1 MDGLDLD
8 INNYTIKD
16 LERFFQIAPNKKY
29 SAADIEL
36 KEAQLKEVLLST
48 GHIDKKFK
56 RDLIIFLDTAKDWL
70 ITVKCKNETKNPT
83 SFHNVPKMEKYPN
96 VPASREAMPRME
108 ELMERPE
115 TPYVNTYSSEYFPGI
130 MNPLKT
136 RIISKCLNIDTRFRD
151 NMTLTNSSD
160 FLLNLPIR
168 LQKVVSMQITAIE
181 FPVSFYGISSKYGN
195 NFFYIH
201 ATQQL
206 VDEGE
211 IFEESKIIIVPDGN
225 YNASDF
231 VDTINTLISGTN
243 SDGTPLD
250 PNSLFNY
257 IVFRL
262 DVSQT
267 GSGTAK
273 VYIETTGNLDYT
285 IKEINVDFSKDINGN
300 PDKIPVTTKIGMNL
314 GFLKRKYQ
322 GATSYVSET
331 LVEPATVRYLYLAID
346 DFNNTVNNHFI
357 SAFNN
362 SILSPNILARI
373 SVKGSYFSLMMETDL
388 NLTTEPRKYFGP
400 VDIQKMH
407 IQVYDDHGRILDM
420 NNSNFSCCILF
431 KMLYDLQRIILF
443 AKKNII

>member
-36 KEAQLKEVLLST
+36 KEAQLKEVLLSS

-56 RDLIIFLDTAKDWL
+56 RDLMAFLDTAKDWL

-83 SFHNVPKMEKYPN
+83 SFHNVPKLEKYPN

-108 ELMERPE
+108 ELMDRPE
-115 TPYVNTYSSEYFPGI
+115 TPYVNTFSSEYFPGI

-136 RIISKCLNIDTRFRD
+136 RVITKCLNIDTRFRD
-151 NMTLTNSSD
+151 NITLTSSSD
-160 FLLNLPIR
+160 FLVNLPIR

-181 FPVSFYGISSKYGN
+181 FPVSFYGISAKYGN
-195 NFFYIH
+195 NYFYIS
-201 ATQQL
+201 AAQQL
-206 VDEGE
+206 VDEGD
-211 IFEESKIIIVPDGN
+211 IFEESKIVVVPDGN
-225 YNASDF
+225 YNATDLI
-231 VDTINTLISGTN
+231 DTINTLISGTN
-243 SDGTPLD
+243 PDGSPLD
-250 PNSLFNY
+250 PNSIFNY
-257 IVFRL
+257 VIFRL

-273 VYIETTGNLDYT
+273 VFIETTGNLAYT
-285 IKEINVDFSKDINGN
+285 IKSIDVDFSLDINGN
-300 PDKIPVTTKIGMNL
+300 PDKKPVTSKIGMNL
-314 GFLKRKYQ
+314 GFLKRKYL
-322 GATSYVSET
+322 GATQYESET
-331 LVEPATVRYLYLAID
+331 LVEPATVRYIYLAID
-346 DFNNTVNNHFI
+346 DFNNNVNNHFI

-373 SVKGSYFSLMMETDL
+373 SIKGSYFSLMMESDL
-388 NLTTEPRKYFGP
+388 NTTSEPRKYFGP

-420 NNSNFSCCILF
+420 NNSNFSFCLIF
-431 KMLYDLQRIILF
+431 KMLYDL
-443 AKKNII
+443 

>member
-29 SAADIEL
+29 SASDIEL
-36 KEAQLKEVLLST
+36 KEVELREVLLST

-56 RDLIIFLDTAKDWL
+56 RDLMAFLDTAKDWL

-83 SFHNVPKMEKYPN
+83 SFHNVPKLEKYPN

-108 ELMERPE
+108 ELMQRPE
-115 TPYVNTYSSEYFPGI
+115 TPYVNTFTSEYFPGI

-136 RIISKCLNIDTRFRD
+136 RVISKCLNIDTRFRD
-151 NMTLTNSSD
+151 NMSQTNSSD
-160 FLLNLPIR
+160 FLVNLPIR

-181 FPVSFYGISSKYGN
+181 IPVSFYGISAKYGN
-195 NFFYIH
+195 NFFKIG

-206 VDEGE
+206 TSGGM
-211 IFEESKIIIVPDGN
+211 INEESKMIIVPDGN
-225 YNASDF
+225 YNSTDF
-231 VDTINTLISGTN
+231 IDMINTLISQKN
-243 SDGTPLD
+243 PDGSPLD

-257 IVFRL
+257 ILCRL

-273 VYIETTGNLDYT
+273 LFIETTGTLAYT
-285 IKEINVDFSKDINGN
+285 IKEINVDFSLDINGN
-300 PDKIPVTTKIGMNL
+300 PDKTPVTSKIGMNM

-322 GATSYVSET
+322 GATSYLSET
-331 LVEPATVRYLYLAID
+331 LIEPACVRYIYLAID
-346 DFNNTVNNHFI
+346 DFNNNVNNHFI

-362 SILSPNILARI
+362 SIMSPNILARI
-373 SVKGSYFSLMMETDL
+373 SIKGSYFSLLMESDL
-388 NLTTEPRKYFGP
+388 NMTTEPRKYFGP

-407 IQVYDDHGRILDM
+407 IQIYDDHGRILDM
-420 NNSNFSCCILF
+420 NSANFSFCLLF
-431 KMLYDLQRIILF
+431 KMLYDL
-443 AKKNII
+443 

>member
-56 RDLIIFLDTAKDWL
+56 RDLMAFLDTAKEWL

-108 ELMERPE
+108 ELMERPD
-115 TPYVNTYSSEYFPGI
+115 TPYVNTFSSEYFPGI

-136 RIISKCLNIDTRFRD
+136 RIISKCLNIDTRFRE

-160 FLLNLPIR
+160 FLVNLPIR

-195 NFFYIH
+195 NYFYIE

-206 VDEGE
+206 IDGGE
-211 IFEESKIIIVPDGN
+211 IFEESKVVIVPDGN

-231 VDTINTLISGTN
+231 IDTINTLISGTN
-243 SDGTPLD
+243 PDGTPLD
-250 PNSLFNY
+250 VNSLFNY

-262 DVSQT
+262 DVSQS

-273 VYIETTGNLDYT
+273 VYVETTGNLDYT
-285 IKEINVDFSKDINGN
+285 IKSINIDFSRDINGI
-300 PDKIPVTTKIGMNL
+300 PDKKPVTTKIGMNL

-346 DFNNTVNNHFI
+346 DFNNNVNNHFI

-388 NLTTEPRKYFGP
+388 NRTAQIFWSGGYSEDAHPS
-400 VDIQKMH
+400 I
-407 IQVYDDHGRILDM
+407 
-420 NNSNFSCCILF
+420 
-431 KMLYDLQRIILF
+431 
-443 AKKNII
+443 

>member
-29 SAADIEL
+29 SAAEIEL
-36 KEAQLKEVLLST
+36 KEAQLKEVLLSS

-56 RDLIIFLDTAKDWL
+56 RDLMAFLDTAKDWL
-70 ITVKCKNETKNPT
+70 ITVKCKSETKNPT
-83 SFHNVPKMEKYPN
+83 SFHNVPKLEKYPN

-136 RIISKCLNIDTRFRD
+136 RVITKCLNIDTRFRD

-160 FLLNLPIR
+160 FLVNLPIR

-181 FPVSFYGISSKYGN
+181 IPVSFYGISAKYGN
-195 NFFYIH
+195 NYFNIS

-206 VDEGE
+206 TDEAD
-211 IFEESKIIIVPDGN
+211 IFEESKVIIVPDGN
-225 YNASDF
+225 YNATDLI
-231 VDTINTLISGTN
+231 DTINTLISGTN
-243 SDGTPLD
+243 SDGSPLD

-257 IVFRL
+257 VVFRL

-273 VYIETTGNLDYT
+273 VFIETTGNLDYT
-285 IKEINVDFSKDINGN
+285 IKTIDVDFSLDINGN
-300 PDKIPVTTKIGMNL
+300 PDKAPVTSKIGMNL
-314 GFLKRKYQ
+314 GFLKRKYL
-322 GATSYVSET
+322 GATRYESET
-331 LVEPATVRYLYLAID
+331 LVEPASVRYIYLAID
-346 DFNNTVNNHFI
+346 DFNNNVNNHFI
-357 SAFNN
+357 SAFNS

-373 SVKGSYFSLMMETDL
+373 SIKGSYFSLMMESDL
-388 NLTTEPRKYFGP
+388 NTTSEPRKYFGP

-420 NNSNFSCCILF
+420 NNSNFSFCLIF
-431 KMLYDLQRIILF
+431 KMLYDL
-443 AKKNII
+443 

>member
-8 INNYTIKD
+8 INNYTLKD

-36 KEAQLKEVLLST
+36 KEAELREVLLST
-48 GHIDKKFK
+48 GHINKKFK
-56 RDLIIFLDTAKDWL
+56 RDLMAFLDTAKDWL
-70 ITVKCKNETKNPT
+70 ITVKCKSETKNPT
-83 SFHNVPKMEKYPN
+83 SFQNVPKMEKYPN

-108 ELMERPE
+108 ELMERPD

-136 RIISKCLNIDTRFRD
+136 RVISKCLNIDTRFRD

-160 FLLNLPIR
+160 FLVNLPIR

-181 FPVSFYGISSKYGN
+181 FPVSFYGISAKYGN
-195 NFFYIH
+195 NYFYISV
-201 ATQQL
+201 AQQL
-206 VDEGE
+206 VDEGD
-211 IFEESKIIIVPDGN
+211 IFEESKIVVVPDGN
-225 YNASDF
+225 YNANDLI
-231 VDTINTLISGTN
+231 DTINTLISGTN
-243 SDGTPLD
+243 PDGSPLD
-250 PNSLFNY
+250 PNSIFNY
-257 IVFRL
+257 IILRL

-267 GSGTAK
+267 GSGTAR
-273 VYIETTGNLDYT
+273 VYVETTGNLAYT
-285 IKEINVDFSKDINGN
+285 IKDIHMDFSRDINGD
-300 PDKIPVTTKIGMNL
+300 PDKTPVTSKIGMNL

-322 GATSYVSET
+322 GATSYISET
-331 LVEPATVRYLYLAID
+331 LVEPASVRYIYLAID
-346 DFNNTVNNHFI
+346 DFNNNVNNHFI
-357 SAFNN
+357 SAFNS

-373 SVKGSYFSLMMETDL
+373 SIKGSYFSLMMETDL
-388 NLTTEPRKYFGP
+388 NMTTEPRKYFGP

-431 KMLYDLQRIILF
+431 KMLYDL
-443 AKKNII
+443 

>member
-36 KEAQLKEVLLST
+36 KEAELREVLLST
-48 GHIDKKFK
+48 GHINKKFK
-56 RDLIIFLDTAKDWL
+56 RDLMAFLDTAKDWL
-70 ITVKCKNETKNPT
+70 IAVKCKNETKNPT
-83 SFHNVPKMEKYPN
+83 SFNNVPKMEKYPN

-108 ELMERPE
+108 ELMERPD

-136 RIISKCLNIDTRFRD
+136 RVITKCLNIDTRFRD
-151 NMTLTNSSD
+151 NMTQTNSCD

-195 NFFYIH
+195 NYFYISVV
-201 ATQQL
+201 QQL
-206 VDEGE
+206 IDGE
-211 IFEESKIIIVPDGN
+211 EMVEESKIIIVPDGN

-231 VDTINTLISGTN
+231 IDTINTLISAKNADGSHIDIN
-243 SDGTPLD
+243 SM
-250 PNSLFNY
+250 FNY
-257 IVFRL
+257 VVFRL

-273 VYIETTGNLDYT
+273 VFIETTGNLGYT
-285 IKEINVDFSKDINGN
+285 IKEIYVDFSKDINGD
-300 PDKIPVTTKIGMNL
+300 PDKAPVTSKIGMNL

-322 GATSYVSET
+322 GATRYVSET
-331 LVEPATVRYLYLAID
+331 LVEPANVRYIYLAID
-346 DFNNTVNNHFI
+346 DFNNNVNNHFI
-357 SAFNN
+357 SAFNS

-373 SVKGSYFSLMMETDL
+373 SIKGSYFSLMMENDL
-388 NLTTEPRKYFGP
+388 NITTEPRKYFGP

-420 NNSNFSCCILF
+420 NNSNFSCSLSF
-431 KMLYDLQRIILF
+431 KMLYDL
-443 AKKNII
+443 

>member
-1 MDGLDLD
+1 MLMDGLDLD

-16 LERFFQIAPNKKY
+16 LERFFQISPNKKY

-36 KEAQLKEVLLST
+36 KEAELKEVLLST
-48 GHIDKKFK
+48 GHINKKFK
-56 RDLIIFLDTAKDWL
+56 RDLLAFLDTAKDWL

-83 SFHNVPKMEKYPN
+83 SFQNVPKMEKYPN

-108 ELMERPE
+108 ELTERPD
-115 TPYVNTYSSEYFPGI
+115 TPYVNTFTSEYFPGI

-136 RIISKCLNIDTRFRD
+136 RVITKCLNIDTRFRD
-151 NMTLTNSSD
+151 NMTQTSSSD
-160 FLLNLPIR
+160 FLVNLPIR

-195 NFFYIH
+195 NYFYIS

-206 VDEGE
+206 IEGGD
-211 IFEESKIIIVPDGN
+211 ISEESKIVVVPDGN
-225 YNASDF
+225 YNATDLI
-231 VDTINTLISGTN
+231 DTVNTLISGTN
-243 SDGTPLD
+243 PDGSPID

-257 IVFRL
+257 VQLRL

-273 VYIETTGNLDYT
+273 VFIETKGNLDYT
-285 IKEINVDFSKDINGN
+285 IKEIKVDFSLDIDGN
-300 PDKIPVTTKIGMNL
+300 PDKAPVTSKIGMNL

-322 GATSYVSET
+322 GATNYVSET
-331 LVEPATVRYLYLAID
+331 LVEPANVRYLYLAID
-346 DFNNTVNNHFI
+346 DFNNNVNNHFI
-357 SAFNN
+357 SAFNS

-373 SVKGSYFSLMMETDL
+373 SVKGSYFSLMMESDL

-407 IQVYDDHGRILDM
+407 IQVFDDHGRILDM

-431 KMLYDLQRIILF
+431 KMLYDL
-443 AKKNII
+443 

>member
-56 RDLIIFLDTAKDWL
+56 RDLMAFLDTAKDWL

-83 SFHNVPKMEKYPN
+83 SFHNVPKLEKYPN

-115 TPYVNTYSSEYFPGI
+115 TPYVNTFSSEYFPGI

-136 RIISKCLNIDTRFRD
+136 RVITKCLNIDTRFRD
-151 NMTLTNSSD
+151 NITLTSSSD
-160 FLLNLPIR
+160 FLVNLPIR

-181 FPVSFYGISSKYGN
+181 IPVSFYGISAKYGN
-195 NFFYIH
+195 NYFNIS

-206 VDEGE
+206 TDEAD
-211 IFEESKIIIVPDGN
+211 IFEESKVIIVPDGN
-225 YNASDF
+225 YNATDLI
-231 VDTINTLISGTN
+231 DTINTLISGTN
-243 SDGTPLD
+243 ADGSSLD

-257 IVFRL
+257 VILRL

-273 VYIETTGNLDYT
+273 VFIETTGNLAYT
-285 IKEINVDFSKDINGN
+285 IKTIDVDFSLDINGN
-300 PDKIPVTTKIGMNL
+300 PDKTPVTSKIGMNL
-314 GFLKRKYQ
+314 GFLKRKYL
-322 GATSYVSET
+322 GATQYESET
-331 LVEPATVRYLYLAID
+331 LVEPATVRYIYLAID
-346 DFNNTVNNHFI
+346 DFNNNVNNHFI
-357 SAFNN
+357 SAFNS

-373 SVKGSYFSLMMETDL
+373 SIKGSYFSLMMESDL
-388 NLTTEPRKYFGP
+388 NTTSEPRKYFGP

-420 NNSNFSCCILF
+420 NNSNFSFCLIF
-431 KMLYDLQRIILF
+431 KMLYDL
-443 AKKNII
+443 

>member
-1 MDGLDLD
+1 MNGLDLD

-16 LERFFQIAPNKKY
+16 LERFFQITPNKKY

-36 KEAQLKEVLLST
+36 KEAQLKEVLLTS

-56 RDLIIFLDTAKDWL
+56 RDLIAFLETAREWL
-70 ITVKCKNETKNPT
+70 ITVKCRPAISLPQKENMLT
-83 SFHNVPKMEKYPN
+83 SRKPELIE
-96 VPASREAMPRME
+96 RES
-108 ELMERPE
+108 
-115 TPYVNTYSSEYFPGI
+115 TPYVNTYSSEYFPGE

-136 RIISKCLNIDTRFRD
+136 RVISKCLNIDTRFRD
-151 NMTLTNSSD
+151 NMTQTSSSD
-160 FLLNLPIR
+160 FLVNLPIR

-181 FPVSFYGISSKYGN
+181 FPVSFYGISAKYGN
-195 NFFYIH
+195 NYFYIS

-206 VDEGE
+206 IEDGE
-211 IFEESKIIIVPDGN
+211 IFEESKIVIVPDGN

-231 VDTINTLISGTN
+231 IDTINTLISTTN
-243 SDGTPLD
+243 PDGTPLD

-257 IVFRL
+257 IQFRL

-273 VYIETTGNLDYT
+273 VFLETKGNLAFS
-285 IKEINVDFSKDINGN
+285 IKSIYLDFSKDINGE
-300 PDKIPVTTKIGMNL
+300 PDKTPVTSKIGMNL

-322 GATSYVSET
+322 GETSYISET
-331 LVEPATVRYLYLAID
+331 LVEPAAVRYLYLAID
-346 DFNNTVNNHFI
+346 DFNNNVNNHFI

-407 IQVYDDHGRILDM
+407 IKVYDDHGRILDM

-431 KMLYDLQRIILF
+431 KMLYDL
-443 AKKNII
+443 

>member
-1 MDGLDLD
+1 MEGLDLD
-8 INNYTIKD
+8 INNYTMKD

-36 KEAQLKEVLLST
+36 KEAELKEVLLSS
-48 GHIDKKFK
+48 GHINKKFK
-56 RDLIIFLDTAKDWL
+56 RDLIVFLDTAKDWL

-108 ELMERPE
+108 ELMERPD
-115 TPYVNTYSSEYFPGI
+115 TPYVNTFSSEYFPGI

-151 NMTLTNSSD
+151 NMTQTSSSD
-160 FLLNLPIR
+160 FLVNLPIR

-181 FPVSFYGISSKYGN
+181 FPVSFYGISARYGN
-195 NFFYIH
+195 NFFNIT

-206 VDEGE
+206 SEEED
-211 IFEESKIIIVPDGN
+211 IFEESKIVVVPDGN
-225 YNASDF
+225 YNATDF
-231 VDTINTLISGTN
+231 INNINSLLSGTN
-243 SDGTPLD
+243 PDGSPLD
-250 PNSLFNY
+250 PNSMFNY
-257 IVFRL
+257 ITFRL
-262 DVSQT
+262 DVAET

-273 VYIETTGNLDYT
+273 VYIETIGNLAHT
-285 IKEINVDFSKDINGN
+285 IKTIDVDFSLDINGN
-300 PDKIPVTTKIGMNL
+300 PDKTPVTSKIGMNL

-322 GATSYVSET
+322 GATSYLSET
-331 LVEPATVRYLYLAID
+331 LIEPACVRYIYLAID
-346 DFNNTVNNHFI
+346 DFNNNVNNHFI
-357 SAFNN
+357 SAFNS

-373 SVKGSYFSLMMETDL
+373 SIKGSYFSLMMESDL
-388 NLTTEPRKYFGP
+388 NMTTEPRKYFGP

-431 KMLYDLQRIILF
+431 KMLYDL
-443 AKKNII
+443 

>member
-1 MDGLDLD
+1 MEGLDLD
-8 INNYTIKD
+8 INNYTMKD

-36 KEAQLKEVLLST
+36 KEAELKEVLLSS
-48 GHIDKKFK
+48 GHINKKFK
-56 RDLIIFLDTAKDWL
+56 RDLIVFLDTAKDWL

-108 ELMERPE
+108 ELMERPD
-115 TPYVNTYSSEYFPGI
+115 TPYVNTFSSEYFPGI

-151 NMTLTNSSD
+151 NMTQTSSSD
-160 FLLNLPIR
+160 FLVNLPIR

-181 FPVSFYGISSKYGN
+181 FPVSFYGISARYGN
-195 NFFYIH
+195 NFFNIT

-206 VDEGE
+206 SEEED
-211 IFEESKIIIVPDGN
+211 IFEESKIVVVPDGN
-225 YNASDF
+225 YNATDF
-231 VDTINTLISGTN
+231 INIINSLLSGTN
-243 SDGTPLD
+243 PDGSPLD
-250 PNSLFNY
+250 PNSMFNY
-257 IVFRL
+257 ITFRL
-262 DVSQT
+262 DVAET

-273 VYIETTGNLDYT
+273 VYIETIGNLAHT
-285 IKEINVDFSKDINGN
+285 IKTIDVDFSLDINGN
-300 PDKIPVTTKIGMNL
+300 PDKTPVTSKIGMNL

-322 GATSYVSET
+322 GATSYLSET
-331 LVEPATVRYLYLAID
+331 LIEPACVRYIYLAID
-346 DFNNTVNNHFI
+346 DFNNNVNNHFI
-357 SAFNN
+357 SAFNS

-373 SVKGSYFSLMMETDL
+373 SIKGSYFSLMMESDL
-388 NLTTEPRKYFGP
+388 NMTTEPRKYFGP

-431 KMLYDLQRIILF
+431 KMLYDL
-443 AKKNII
+443 

>member
-16 LERFFQIAPNKKY
+16 LENFFQIAPNKKY
-29 SAADIEL
+29 SASDIEL
-36 KEAQLKEVLLST
+36 KETELREVLLST

-56 RDLIIFLDTAKDWL
+56 RDLMAFLDTAKDWL

-83 SFHNVPKMEKYPN
+83 SFHNIPKMEKYPN
-96 VPASREAMPRME
+96 VPASREAMPRLD
-108 ELMERPE
+108 ELTLRPE
-115 TPYVNTYSSEYFPGI
+115 TPYVNTFNSEYFPGL

-151 NMTLTNSSD
+151 NLTQTNSSN
-160 FLLNLPIR
+160 FLVNLPIR

-181 FPVSFYGISSKYGN
+181 FPVSFYGISSNYGN
-195 NFFYIH
+195 HFFYIS

-206 VDEGE
+206 VDGGQ
-211 IFEESKIIIVPDGN
+211 IFEESKTIIVPDGN
-225 YNASDF
+225 YNATDF
-231 VDTINTLISGTN
+231 IDTINNLISIKN
-243 SDGTPLD
+243 PDGTPVD
-250 PNSLFNY
+250 PSNLFNF
-257 IVFRL
+257 IIFRL

-273 VYIETTGNLDYT
+273 VFIETTGNFGHT
-285 IKEINVDFSKDINGN
+285 IKSINIDFSKDINGL
-300 PDKIPVTTKIGMNL
+300 PDKTPITSKIGMNI

-322 GATSYVSET
+322 GAIKYVSET
-331 LVEPATVRYLYLAID
+331 LVEPATIRYIYLAID
-346 DFNNTVNNHFI
+346 DFNNNVNNHFI

-362 SILSPNILARI
+362 SIFSPNILARI
-373 SVKGSYFSLMMETDL
+373 SIKGSYFSLMMETDL
-388 NLTTEPRKYFGP
+388 NITTEPRQYFGP

-420 NNSNFSCCILF
+420 NNANFSCCILF
-431 KMLYDLQRIILF
+431 KLLYDL
-443 AKKNII
+443 

>member
-29 SAADIEL
+29 SASDIEL
-36 KEAQLKEVLLST
+36 KEAELREVLLST
-48 GHIDKKFK
+48 GHINKKFK
-56 RDLIIFLDTAKDWL
+56 RDLMAFLDTAKDWL

-108 ELMERPE
+108 ELTERPD

-136 RIISKCLNIDTRFRD
+136 RVITKCLNIDTRFRD
-151 NMTLTNSSD
+151 NMTQTSSSD
-160 FLLNLPIR
+160 FLVNLPIR

-181 FPVSFYGISSKYGN
+181 FPVSFYGISAKYGN
-195 NFFYIH
+195 NYFYIE

-206 VDEGE
+206 EDNAE
-211 IFEESKIIIVPDGN
+211 IFEEFKTVIIPDGN
-225 YNASDF
+225 YNATDF
-231 VDTINTLISGTN
+231 IDVINTHIAGTN
-243 SDGTPLD
+243 EDGTPLD
-250 PNSLFNY
+250 PNSMFNY
-257 IVFRL
+257 IAFRL
-262 DVSQT
+262 DVSQS

-273 VYIETTGNLDYT
+273 VILETIGNLAYT
-285 IKEINVDFSKDINGN
+285 IKSIYLDFSKDINGD
-300 PDKIPVTTKIGMNL
+300 PDKAPVTSKIGMNL

-322 GATSYVSET
+322 GAVSYISET
-331 LVEPATVRYLYLAID
+331 LVEPACVRYIYLAID
-346 DFNNTVNNHFI
+346 DFNNNVNNHFI
-357 SAFNN
+357 SAFNS

-388 NLTTEPRKYFGP
+388 NMTTEPRKYFGP

-431 KMLYDLQRIILF
+431 KMLYDL
-443 AKKNII
+443 

>member
-1 MDGLDLD
+1 M
-8 INNYTIKD
+8 T
-16 LERFFQIAPNKKY
+16 Q
-29 SAADIEL
+29 
-36 KEAQLKEVLLST
+36 
-48 GHIDKKFK
+48 
-56 RDLIIFLDTAKDWL
+56 
-70 ITVKCKNETKNPT
+70 T
-83 SFHNVPKMEKYPN
+83 S
-96 VPASREAMPRME
+96 
-108 ELMERPE
+108 
-115 TPYVNTYSSEYFPGI
+115 SSE
-130 MNPLKT
+130 
-136 RIISKCLNIDTRFRD
+136 
-151 NMTLTNSSD
+151 
-160 FLLNLPIR
+160 FLINLPIR

-195 NFFYIH
+195 NYFNIS

-206 VDEGE
+206 IDGGDM
-211 IFEESKIIIVPDGN
+211 FEESKVIIVPDGN
-225 YNASDF
+225 YNAADF
-231 VDTINTLISGTN
+231 IDTINTLISGTN
-243 SDGTPLD
+243 PDGSPLD

-273 VYIETTGNLDYT
+273 VFIETTGNLDYT
-285 IKEINVDFSKDINGN
+285 IKEINIDFSLDINGN
-300 PDKIPVTTKIGMNL
+300 PDKTPVTSKIGMNL

-322 GATSYVSET
+322 GATNYVSET

-346 DFNNTVNNHFI
+346 DFNNNVNNHFI

-431 KMLYDLQRIILF
+431 KMLYDL
-443 AKKNII
+443 

>member
-16 LERFFQIAPNKKY
+16 LERFFQIAPNNKY

-56 RDLIIFLDTAKDWL
+56 RDLIMFLDTAKDWL

-108 ELMERPE
+108 ELMERPD

-136 RIISKCLNIDTRFRD
+136 RVISKCLNIDTRFRD
-151 NMTLTNSSD
+151 NFTQTSSSD
-160 FLLNLPIR
+160 FLINLPIR

-181 FPVSFYGISSKYGN
+181 IPVSFYGISSKYGN
-195 NFFYIH
+195 NYFYIE

-206 VDEGE
+206 NDEGE
-211 IFEESKIIIVPDGN
+211 IFEESKVIIVPDGN
-225 YNASDF
+225 YNASDLI
-231 VDTINTLISGTN
+231 DTINTLISGTN
-243 SDGTPLD
+243 PDGTPLD
-250 PNSLFNY
+250 INSLFNY
-257 IVFRL
+257 IAFRL
-262 DVSQT
+262 DISQT

-273 VYIETTGNLDYT
+273 VFVETTGNLDYT
-285 IKEINVDFSKDINGN
+285 IKTINVDFSRDINGD
-300 PDKIPVTTKIGMNL
+300 PDKTPVTTKIGMNL

-322 GATSYVSET
+322 GATKYESET

-346 DFNNTVNNHFI
+346 DFNNNVNNHFI

-362 SILSPNILARI
+362 SIMSPNILARI

-388 NLTTEPRKYFGP
+388 NITTEPRKYFGP

-431 KMLYDLQRIILF
+431 KMLYDL
-443 AKKNII
+443 

>member
-1 MDGLDLD
+1 MEGLDLD

-16 LERFFQIAPNKKY
+16 LENFFKIMPNRKY

-36 KEAQLKEVLLST
+36 KETEIRELLLST

-56 RDLIIFLDTAKDWL
+56 RDLMAFLEMAKDWL

-83 SFHNVPKMEKYPN
+83 SFHNIPKMEKYPN
-96 VPASREAMPRME
+96 VPASREAMPRTE
-108 ELMERPE
+108 ELTVRPD
-115 TPYVNTYSSEYFPGI
+115 TQYVNTFASDYYPGI

-151 NMTLTNSSD
+151 NMTTTNSSD
-160 FLLNLPIR
+160 FLINLPIR

-181 FPVSFYGISSKYGN
+181 FPVAFYGISSKYGN
-195 NFFYIH
+195 NYFNIN
-201 ATQQL
+201 ATQQII
-206 VDEGE
+206 DGGE
-211 IFEESKIIIVPDGN
+211 IFEETKIIIVPDGN
-225 YNASDF
+225 YNATDF
-231 VDTINTLISGTN
+231 IDVINTLISGTN
-243 SDGTPLD
+243 PDNTPID

-257 IVFRL
+257 ISFRL

-273 VYIETTGNLDYT
+273 VFIETKGNLAYT
-285 IKEINVDFSKDINGN
+285 IKSINVDFSKDINGS
-300 PDKIPVTTKIGMNL
+300 PDKTPVTSKIGMNL
-314 GFLKRKYQ
+314 GFLKRKYI
-322 GATSYVSET
+322 GGVSYQSET
-331 LVEPATVRYLYLAID
+331 IVEPATVRYIYLAID
-346 DFNNTVNNHFI
+346 DFNNNVNNHFI

-388 NLTTEPRKYFGP
+388 NMTTEPRKYFGP

-407 IQVYDDHGRILDM
+407 IQVFDDHGRILDT

-431 KMLYDLQRIILF
+431 KLLYDL
-443 AKKNII
+443 

>member
-16 LERFFQIAPNKKY
+16 LERFFQLAPNKKY

-56 RDLIIFLDTAKDWL
+56 RDLMVFLDTAKDWL

-108 ELMERPE
+108 ELIARPE

-136 RIISKCLNIDTRFRD
+136 RVISKCLNIDTRFRE
-151 NMTLTNSSD
+151 NMNIESSSD
-160 FLLNLPIR
+160 FIINLPVR

-195 NFFYIH
+195 NYFYIS

-211 IFEESKIIIVPDGN
+211 MFEETKIIIVPDGN
-225 YNASDF
+225 YNGAELI
-231 VDTINTLISGTN
+231 DTINTLISAKN
-243 SDGTPLD
+243 ADSTPID
-250 PNSLFNY
+250 PASMFNY
-257 IVFRL
+257 ITFRL
-262 DVSQT
+262 DVTNT
-267 GSGTAK
+267 GQGTGK
-273 VYIETTGNLDYT
+273 VYVETTRNLDYT
-285 IKEINVDFSKDINGN
+285 IKSIEIDFSRDINGN
-300 PDKIPVTTKIGMNL
+300 PDKTPTTTKIGMNL

-322 GATSYVSET
+322 GATLYESET
-331 LVEPATVRYLYLAID
+331 VVEPATVRYLYLAID
-346 DFNNTVNNHFI
+346 DFNNNVNNHFI
-357 SAFNN
+357 SAFKN
-362 SILSPNILARI
+362 SIISPNILARI
-373 SVKGSYFSLMMETDL
+373 SVKGSYFSLMIETDL
-388 NLTTEPRKYFGP
+388 NMTTEPRKYFGP

-431 KMLYDLQRIILF
+431 KMLYDL
-443 AKKNII
+443 

>member
-1 MDGLDLD
+1 MNGLDLD

-16 LERFFQIAPNKKY
+16 LERFFQIMPNKKY

-36 KEAQLKEVLLST
+36 KEAQLKEVLLTS

-56 RDLIIFLDTAKDWL
+56 RDLIAFLETAREWL
-70 ITVKCKNETKNPT
+70 ITVKCRPAVPPQKENMLT
-83 SFHNVPKMEKYPN
+83 SRKPELIE
-96 VPASREAMPRME
+96 RES
-108 ELMERPE
+108 
-115 TPYVNTYSSEYFPGI
+115 TPYVNTYSSEYFPGE

-136 RIISKCLNIDTRFRD
+136 RVISKCLNIDTRFRD
-151 NMTLTNSSD
+151 NMTQTSSSD
-160 FLLNLPIR
+160 FLVNLPVR

-195 NFFYIH
+195 NFFYIS
-201 ATQQL
+201 AIQQL
-206 VDEGE
+206 VDDGE
-211 IFEESKIIIVPDGN
+211 FFEESKIVIVPDGN
-225 YNASDF
+225 YNATDF
-231 VDTINTLISGTN
+231 IDTINTLISNTN
-243 SDGTPLD
+243 PDGTPLD

-257 IVFRL
+257 IQFRL
-262 DVSQT
+262 DVSQS

-273 VYIETTGNLDYT
+273 VFLETKGNLAYS
-285 IKEINVDFSKDINGN
+285 IKSIYLDFARDINGE
-300 PDKIPVTTKIGMNL
+300 PDKVPVTSKIGMNL

-322 GATSYVSET
+322 GETMYESET
-331 LVEPATVRYLYLAID
+331 LVEPAAVRYLYLAID
-346 DFNNTVNNHFI
+346 DFNNNVNNHFI

-407 IQVYDDHGRILDM
+407 IKVYDDHGRILDM

-431 KMLYDLQRIILF
+431 KMLYDL
-443 AKKNII
+443 

>member
-29 SAADIEL
+29 SASDIEL
-36 KEAQLKEVLLST
+36 KEVELREVLLST

-56 RDLIIFLDTAKDWL
+56 RDLMAFLDTAKDWL

-83 SFHNVPKMEKYPN
+83 SFHNVPKLEKYPN
-96 VPASREAMPRME
+96 VPASKEAMPRME
-108 ELMERPE
+108 ELMQRPE
-115 TPYVNTYSSEYFPGI
+115 TPYVNTFSSEYFPGI

-136 RIISKCLNIDTRFRD
+136 RVISKCLNIDTRFRE
-151 NMTLTNSSD
+151 NMSQTNSSD
-160 FLLNLPIR
+160 FLVNLPIR

-181 FPVSFYGISSKYGN
+181 IPVSFYGISAKYGN
-195 NFFYIH
+195 NFFKIG

-206 VDEGE
+206 TSGGM
-211 IFEESKIIIVPDGN
+211 INEESKMIIVPDGN
-225 YNASDF
+225 YNSTDF
-231 VDTINTLISGTN
+231 IDMINALISQKN
-243 SDGTPLD
+243 PDGSPLD

-257 IVFRL
+257 ILCRL

-273 VYIETTGNLDYT
+273 LFIETTGTLAHT
-285 IKEINVDFSKDINGN
+285 IKEINVDFSLDINGN
-300 PDKIPVTTKIGMNL
+300 PDKTPVTSKIGMNM

-322 GATSYVSET
+322 GATSYLSET
-331 LVEPATVRYLYLAID
+331 LIEPACVRYIYLAID
-346 DFNNTVNNHFI
+346 DFNNNVNNHFI

-373 SVKGSYFSLMMETDL
+373 SIKGSYFSLLMESDL
-388 NLTTEPRKYFGP
+388 NMTTEPRKYFGP

-407 IQVYDDHGRILDM
+407 IQIYDDHGRILDM
-420 NNSNFSCCILF
+420 NSANFSFCLLF
-431 KMLYDLQRIILF
+431 KMLYDL
-443 AKKNII
+443 

>member
-36 KEAQLKEVLLST
+36 KEAELKEVLLST

-56 RDLIIFLDTAKDWL
+56 RDLIAFLDTARDWL

-83 SFHNVPKMEKYPN
+83 SFQNVPKMEKYPN

-115 TPYVNTYSSEYFPGI
+115 TPYVNTFSSEYFPGI

-136 RIISKCLNIDTRFRD
+136 RVITKCVNIDTRFRD

-160 FLLNLPIR
+160 FLINLPVR
-168 LQKVVSMQITAIE
+168 LQKVVSMQITSIE
-181 FPVSFYGISSKYGN
+181 IPVSFYGISARYGN
-195 NFFYIH
+195 NYFTIG

-206 VDEGE
+206 VDGGD
-211 IFEESKIIIVPDGN
+211 IFEESKIIIMPDGN
-225 YNASDF
+225 YNATDF
-231 VDTINTLISGTN
+231 IDAVNTLISGRN
-243 SDGTPLD
+243 PDGTPID
-250 PNSLFNY
+250 PNSMFNY
-257 IVFRL
+257 VIFRL

-267 GSGTAK
+267 GSGTAR
-273 VYIETTGNLDYT
+273 VYIETTGNMAYT
-285 IKEINVDFSKDINGN
+285 IKSINVDFSLDIEGN
-300 PDKIPVTTKIGMNL
+300 FDKTPITSKIGMNL

-322 GATSYVSET
+322 GATTYISET
-331 LVEPATVRYLYLAID
+331 LVEPAAVRYIYLAID
-346 DFNNTVNNHFI
+346 DFNNNVNNHFI
-357 SAFNN
+357 SAFNS

-373 SVKGSYFSLMMETDL
+373 SIKGSYFSLMMESDL
-388 NLTTEPRKYFGP
+388 NMTTEPRKYFGP

-420 NNSNFSCCILF
+420 NNSNFSFCLVF
-431 KMLYDLQRIILF
+431 KMLYDL
-443 AKKNII
+443 

>member
-16 LERFFQIAPNKKY
+16 LERFFQMVPNKKY

-36 KEAQLKEVLLST
+36 KEAELKEVLLST

-56 RDLIIFLDTAKDWL
+56 RDLILFLETAREWL
-70 ITVKCKNETKNPT
+70 TTVKCKRI
-83 SFHNVPKMEKYPN
+83 VPKIEKYPN
-96 VPASREAMPRME
+96 VPALKEAMPRME
-108 ELMERPE
+108 ELTERPE
-115 TPYVNTYSSEYFPGI
+115 TPYVNTYSSEYFPGL

-136 RIISKCLNIDTRFRD
+136 RVISKCLNIDTRFRD
-151 NMTLTNSSD
+151 NMTLTSSSD
-160 FLLNLPIR
+160 FLVNLPVR
-168 LQKVVSMQITAIE
+168 LQKVVSMQVTAFE

-195 NFFYIH
+195 NYFYIE

-206 VDEGE
+206 TDDGE
-211 IFEESKIIIVPDGN
+211 IFEESKIVVIPDGN
-225 YNASDF
+225 YNATDF
-231 VDTINTLISGTN
+231 IDTINTMISSKN
-243 SDGTPLD
+243 PDGTPLD

-257 IVFRL
+257 IAFRL

-273 VYIETTGNLDYT
+273 VYVETVNNLAYSIKT
-285 IKEINVDFSKDINGN
+285 INIDFSRDINGN
-300 PDKIPVTTKIGMNL
+300 PDNTPVTTKIGMNL

-322 GATSYVSET
+322 GDTRYVSET

-346 DFNNTVNNHFI
+346 DFNNNVNNHFI

-388 NLTTEPRKYFGP
+388 VMTTEPRKYFGP

-407 IQVYDDHGRILDM
+407 IKVYDDHGRILDM

-431 KMLYDLQRIILF
+431 KMLYDL
-443 AKKNII
+443 